1 MNVKPW
7 SKMPVD
13 WCGDDRLKSFTWR
26 EEGSAGTAALML
38 YFVICHFSSE
48 ANHQLKE
55 LVTRMPADPSLAPAE
70 DLVAH
75 LTYDDFEVIA
85 GLSRKLVSNGLS
97 VLVEKRMIERLGN
110 ARASDYALL
119 GSANRQFAKLPGKA
133 LVSDGGNSFRPLTH
147 MRLRSRFELDALKL
161 YYYYAS
167 IRDRNHVYSEAAYET
182 IFEKTGVSE
191 RNIPVANALLLTT
204 QFLARIEIGSGAGF
218 RKRKTGANCY
228 YLTGYTNF
236 TDSRAVADNQDKAT

>member
-13 WCGDDRLKSFTWR
+13 WCADERLKSFSWR
-26 EEGSAGTAALML
+26 KEGSAGTAALML
-38 YFVICHFSSE
+38 YFVICHLASD
-48 ANHQLKE
+48 AKHQLRE
-55 LVTRMPADPSLAPAE
+55 LVTRTPADPSLAPGE
-70 DLVAH
+70 DRVAH
-75 LTYDDFEVIA
+75 LTYDDFEVMA

-97 VLVEKRMIERLGN
+97 VLAEKRMIERLGN

-133 LVSDGGNSFRPLTH
+133 LVSEGGSSFKPLTY
-147 MRLRSRFELDALKL
+147 MRLRSRFELEALKL
-161 YYYYAS
+161 YYYYAF
-167 IRDRNHVYSEAAYET
+167 IRDRSNLYSEAAYET
-182 IFEKTGVSE
+182 IFEKTSVSE
-191 RNIPVANALLLTT
+191 RNIPAANALLLTT

-218 RKRKTGANCY
+218 RKRKMGANCY

-236 TDSRAVADNQDKAT
+236 PDNRAAPEER